1 MKNLTLKEVKSLFP
15 SIHEVVKGRG
25 FDLRSSKILTS
36 EVRDLNNQIVEP
48 EFYVLCKDGILYH
61 LVSILGFHIT
71 EEINDPTLKEIAQKA
86 VMSYKKKKT
95 TKNLAA

>member
-15 SIHEVVKGRG
+15 SIHKVVKGRG

-36 EVRDLNNQIVEP
+36 EVRDANNQVVEP
-48 EFYVLCKDGILYH
+48 EFYVLCKDGLYH
-61 LVSILGFHIT
+61 LVSILGFYIT